1 MSILFYIYLVFEVA
15 LHLVY
20 VLKVDFI
27 LFFRLVSHILKLK
40 FPLLDHS
47 RFVSFTCRVNIDIF
61 NIENILLD
69 ENLIDIHYVILS
81 VALIKSYL
89 NMVLKGAL
97 FWFLAG
103 LAPQILIQFL
113 IFVFNEFFEIIVS
126 MVN

>member
-1 MSILFYIYLVFEVA
+1 MSILFYIYLVFEVV

-20 VLKVDFI
+20 VLKVNLV

-40 FPLLDHS
+40 CLLLDHS
-47 RFVSFTCRVNIDIF
+47 RFVSFTSRVDIDIF

-69 ENLIDIHYVILS
+69 ENLIDIHYVKLS
-81 VALIKSYL
+81 IALIKSYL

-126 MVN
+126 MVH